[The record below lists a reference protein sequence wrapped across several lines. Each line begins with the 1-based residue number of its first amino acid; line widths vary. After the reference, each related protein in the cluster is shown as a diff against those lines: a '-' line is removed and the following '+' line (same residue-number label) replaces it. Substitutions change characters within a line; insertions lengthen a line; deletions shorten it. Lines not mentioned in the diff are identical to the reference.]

1 MLEVLA
7 DVCLIGLRNVW
18 KSYILAAVRMAK
30 PKIANYAFTTIHPN
44 LGVVLISDYEKFV
57 VADLPGLIVGASTG
71 AGLGIQFLTHIS
83 RTRLLLHVIDVSKNK
98 LDQIMKDV
106 DMIAK
111 ELKDY
116 DKDLSKKDKWYVFN
130 KIDLLSSKQL
140 GILKNSI
147 NAKIKNNIFFVSAI
161 NSYGIKEL
169 CNDIIEYLREKDE

>member
-1 MLEVLA
+1 
-7 DVCLIGLRNVW
+7 
-18 KSYILAAVRMAK
+18 MAK

-71 AGLGIQFLTHIS
+71 AGLGIQFLKHIS

-116 DKDLSKKDKWYVFN
+116 DQDLSKKDKWYVFN
-130 KIDLLSSKQL
+130 KIDVLSQQEL
-140 GILKNSI
+140 EELKKY
-147 NAKIKNNIFFVSAI
+147 AKDAIQSNKYYTSAI
-161 NSYGIKEL
+161 AGIGLNNL
-169 CNDIIEYLREKDE
+169 CEDIIEYLRDEMSDEKIQ